1 MHHVYYYSMHD
12 SRSYLFVEQPLS
24 LADRAS
30 RNFVAVTLVMKSH
43 HFWLEIQSKTMQV
56 LQSNAQWATNW
67 WLMHVC
73 LALLH
78 SILDLVPLMYLG
90 AALLNRINEVGEQ
103 GTCHQRS
110 IQQG

>member
-1 MHHVYYYSMHD
+1 
-12 SRSYLFVEQPLS
+12 
-24 LADRAS
+24 
-30 RNFVAVTLVMKSH
+30 
-43 HFWLEIQSKTMQV
+43 
-56 LQSNAQWATNW
+56 
-67 WLMHVC
+67 MHVC

-103 GTCHQRS
+103 GTCHQQS

>member
-1 MHHVYYYSMHD
+1 MACIMFHPVVNLAVYNVAVLVGFGCPLPYSMHD

-56 LQSNAQWATNW
+56 LQSNAQ
-67 WLMHVC
+67 
-73 LALLH
+73 
-78 SILDLVPLMYLG
+78 
-90 AALLNRINEVGEQ
+90 
-103 GTCHQRS
+103 
-110 IQQG
+110 